1 MGNEQSGQDAERKS
15 SSSKKNN
22 KQEKSDVFHYSNVTG
37 VTHRALSRSSPNNK
51 NRYQQQNNEDG
62 ELSEEQKNTI
72 KSKNIEDRISLHW
85 LRKITRILKLFL
97 ALLDIFREEEKNT
110 YR

>member
-51 NRYQQQNNEDG
+51 NRQNNEDWA
-62 ELSEEQKNTI
+62 NP
-72 KSKNIEDRISLHW
+72 
-85 LRKITRILKLFL
+85 
-97 ALLDIFREEEKNT
+97 LLDQLDVLLGVWAGKDPPQKKMLWP
-110 YR
+110 

>member
-62 ELSEEQKNTI
+62 WRNQRKVFDETQTI
-72 KSKNIEDRISLHW
+72 
-85 LRKITRILKLFL
+85 
-97 ALLDIFREEEKNT
+97 
-110 YR
+110 

>member
-62 ELSEEQKNTI
+62 ELSEEQKKTI
-72 KSKNIEDRISLHW
+72 KSKN
-85 LRKITRILKLFL
+85 
-97 ALLDIFREEEKNT
+97 
-110 YR
+110 